1 MDRLISEKSVM
12 EVIYGC
18 DYFIDEA
25 HAEIIKERIKAIPSA
40 EPYEG
45 MTNGEVV
52 KTVFPDIALY
62 TKNHKAIEITFDGVW
77 WNSPYKGEQ
86 E

>member
-1 MDRLISEKSVM
+1 MDRLISEKAVM

-25 HAEIIKERIKAIPSA
+25 HAEIIKERIKAIPAA

-52 KTVFPDIALY
+52 KTMFPNID
-62 TKNHKAIEITFDGVW
+62 EMWFDEDW
-77 WNSPYKGEQ
+77 WNSPYEPQ
-86 E
+86 ESEDKK